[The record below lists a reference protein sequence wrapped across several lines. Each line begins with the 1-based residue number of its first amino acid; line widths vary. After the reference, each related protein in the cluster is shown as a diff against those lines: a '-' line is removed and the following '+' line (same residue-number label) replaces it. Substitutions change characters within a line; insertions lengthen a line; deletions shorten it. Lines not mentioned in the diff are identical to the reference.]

1 MGINPHTLM
10 KIKIEMPH
18 SFIPKRIFTNLY
30 LNKETCIFCQF
41 KIRIV
46 LKNID
51 KFNVTLAKSQ
61 CFSAIII

>member
-1 MGINPHTLM
+1 MGINPRILM

-18 SFIPKRIFTNLY
+18 YLIPKRIFTNLSLY
-30 LNKETCIFCQF
+30 KETYIYCQF
-41 KIRIV
+41 KTRIV

-51 KFNVTLAKSQ
+51 KFIVTLAKSQ